1 MSGKL
6 RDYYVYAVL
15 LSDDVLDEPRFRDAN
30 PSYRVGMPCVY
41 IGMTG
46 LQPRTRLAKHKRGE
60 LSNRFVELYGERVIP
75 VTEFFEKHS
84 KMEYDAAKC
93 VENDLAEMLR
103 NAGYGVWQA

>member
-15 LSDDVLDEPRFRDAN
+15 LSDGVLDEPR
-30 PSYRVGMPCVY
+30 

-46 LQPRTRLAKHKRGE
+46 LQPRARLAKHKRGE

-103 NAGYGVWQA
+103 NEGYGVWQA